1 MSVSKEPLSIRNNNP
16 GNLRFVGQEGATQ
29 GEGGFARFDSPEA
42 GMAAMRRQL
51 ELDTQERGMTLSAFL
66 NKYAPPSENKTTNY
80 IDFVAKKTGL
90 DPSSVVP
97 ADRIGD
103 LQRAMIEMEGGP
115 RSLGHFM
122 QTKVAQAPKAT
133 TKPGP
138 RTTAQAPKVAMRDLT
153 QMPESYRAALA
164 ANYLAD
170 TEGETDVTSKA
181 MELLDEAGLTGGSGG
196 GASGGKV
203 LQKFYA
209 QPSVDPFQFVQAQ
222 EEAPRRAVPR
232 MPVRMK
238 DGGEVENEFSAED
251 RLQQLEM
258 QRDRIAG
265 GLRYDFGP
273 MSAQAVRKPQGYE
286 ARVSTPVGPVM
297 PYVDFDPLSGS
308 FRPTEVGA
316 VTGQMGPQGGYTL
329 KYAQPFVDGQQMPPQ
344 ISGAYRKQFDKDS
357 SLEASGFYS
366 PISGGKDAYG
376 ANLRYVQRFAEGGQA
391 QQFTDEQVADYLRAA
406 PGMSDRQIADAMRQF
421 NVSQEQV
428 SRATGV
434 ALPEV
439 QRRYLEATTV
449 PVRPS
454 LEGIGALWNKQHQAQ
469 FGQPVNLATTN
480 EANVLTQLGELQKET
495 ARQQAEW
502 DKTYGTTAEA
512 KALAANAL
520 PSWGN
525 IYGNWAQL
533 HQKQYGRMI
542 DRPWETDVESQR
554 QKEALDKQYL
564 DALQQYNTKYG
575 TNFRPEESVLGVNAQ
590 PNPFYRVPDKDD
602 NGLGA
607 FLGMAGTIGG
617 MYLFPGMDFNSMV
630 YRNLL
635 STAATEGGKRLFKDG
650 GEVNRRV
657 PSISEVP
664 QVDVQGRVVR
674 DAPVP
679 QPTFTPGQ
687 QLIGAGETALSALSG
702 LTAPASIAYDVLRGV
717 PAKEVSPGRFMYEPR
732 TEAGQ
737 ETLQNVGRLAQ
748 EYKLDA
754 ALPQVQLQRP
764 YPVGAAAR
772 QGIAG
777 VEKGVEKMTLPTF
790 RKITGNPEATKEQ
803 MMDFVLNQK
812 SIMQAGAPA
821 ISRAPGGTFFAS
833 EGSQLSKLIS
843 RGATQAMESAGGD
856 VEKATAAA
864 EMFNKKARDFFE
876 KRAGSISD
884 ELKKEMIAGRI
895 KMPGEV
901 GEELFP
907 KYLIKEAEAGDI
919 SAMRDLERRYDKM
932 LGIRQINLPKQ
943 DIADVYAETD
953 RMSQSIKQN
962 ILAQFK
968 QHPELIPDDLLY
980 KLTNKDPTDVRL
992 RLKDNPEYFSTVLEP
1007 KISKLISINAESI
1020 NPSDIARYEGMYG
1033 RYATENLSKNELEAL
1048 KRGQPILDI
1057 SSGYMELFGYD
1068 IRDLARQAGKMS
1080 TQELK
1085 DINFATFVSRAS
1097 KLAVKQKTLE
1107 ARADEIQQSLKS
1119 NKPVDPEAL
1128 AFGTEVFQELPDG
1141 STWRKIVDPD
1151 ATLIQSAVLDN
1162 SIKGYANY
1170 GSYGPFNN
1178 GRKALE
1184 DGNVELFV
1192 LYDKNGMPVT
1202 NVEMVKGEKSGKFS
1216 MRQAQGNGPL
1226 TSNVTPEDYLPQ
1238 LKAFINKTTPEDIP
1252 FNISKE
1258 LRYVDAPE
1266 GFAKGGI
1273 VDKPLYDRAA

>member
-42 GMAAMRRQL
+42 GMNAMRRQL
-51 ELDTQERGMTLSAFL
+51 ELDTQERGLTLTAFL
-66 NKYAPPSENKTTNY
+66 NKYAPPSENKTANY
-80 IDFVAKKTGL
+80 IDFVVKKTGL

-97 ADRIGD
+97 AERIGD

-122 QTKVAQAPKAT
+122 QTKVAEAPKAT
-133 TKPGP
+133 AKPGP
-138 RTTAQAPKVAMRDLT
+138 RTTAQAPKAEKVAMRDLT

-181 MELLDEAGLTGGSGG
+181 MELLDEAGLTGGASGG
-196 GASGGKV
+196 PSGGKV

-209 QPSVDPFQFVQAQ
+209 QPSVDAFQFVQAQ

-232 MPVRMK
+232 MP
-238 DGGEVENEFSAED
+238 
-251 RLQQLEM
+251 
-258 QRDRIAG
+258 
-265 GLRYDFGP
+265 
-273 MSAQAVRKPQGYE
+273 
-286 ARVSTPVGPVM
+286 
-297 PYVDFDPLSGS
+297 
-308 FRPTEVGA
+308 
-316 VTGQMGPQGGYTL
+316 
-329 KYAQPFVDGQQMPPQ
+329 
-344 ISGAYRKQFDKDS
+344 
-357 SLEASGFYS
+357 
-366 PISGGKDAYG
+366 
-376 ANLRYVQRFAEGGQA
+376 VQRFAEGGQA

-439 QRRYLEATTV
+439 QRRYIEATTV

-480 EANVLTQLGELQKET
+480 EANALTQLGELQKET
-495 ARQQAEW
+495 ARRQAEW

-512 KALAANAL
+512 KALAAQEL
-520 PSWGN
+520 PTWGN

-542 DRPWETDVESQR
+542 DRPWETDVNSQR

-575 TNFRPEESVLGVNAQ
+575 TNFRPEESVLGINAQ

-602 NGLGA
+602 NGLKTLIG
-607 FLGMAGTIGG
+607 LAGTAAG
-617 MYLFPGMDFNSMV
+617 MYYFPGMDFGNMAT
-630 YRNLL
+630 RAMI
-635 STAATEGGKRLFKDG
+635 TAGAEGVKRLFKDG

-664 QVDVQGRVVR
+664 QVDVQGRVIR

-687 QLIGAGETALSALSG
+687 QVIGAGETALSALSG

-717 PAKEVSPGRFMYEPR
+717 PAKEVSPSRFMYEPR

-821 ISRAPGGTFFAS
+821 ISRAPGGTFFTS

-843 RGATQAMESAGGD
+843 RGATQAMESAGED

-864 EMFNKKARDFFE
+864 DMFNKKARDFFE

-884 ELKKEMIAGRI
+884 ELKKEMIAGRV

-907 KYLIKEAEAGDI
+907 KYLIKEAEAGNI

-1007 KISKLISINAESI
+1007 KISKLISINAENV
-1020 NPSDIARYEGMYG
+1020 NPSDIARYEGLYG

-1048 KRGQPILDI
+1048 KRNQPLLDI
-1057 SSGYMELFGYD
+1057 SSAYMELFGYD
-1068 IRDLARQAGKMS
+1068 IKDLAKQAGKMS

-1107 ARADEIQQSLKS
+1107 ARVDEIQQSIKS
-1119 NKPVDPEAL
+1119 NKSVDPETL

-1216 MRQAQGNGPL
+1216 VRQARGNGPL
-1226 TSNVTPEDYLPQ
+1226 TGNVSPDNYLPQ